1 MIKAYRYQTRY
12 KGMYFDGIVKDIDA
26 EKAGFKFVEKIKSNE
41 IKGVHSGA
49 YRKDIHFI
57 TYEEIEYDEKL
68 KTDPS

>member
-26 EKAGFKFVEKIKSNE
+26 EKAGFKFAEKIKSGE
-41 IKGVHSGA
+41 FKGVHSGA
-49 YRKDIHFI
+49 YRSDMHFI

-68 KTDPS
+68 KADPS

>member
-26 EKAGFKFVEKIKSNE
+26 EKAGFKFAEKITSGE

-68 KTDPS
+68 KADPS

>member
-26 EKAGFKFVEKIKSNE
+26 EKAGFKFAEKIKSGE

>member
-26 EKAGFKFVEKIKSNE
+26 EKAGFKFAEKITSGE

-68 KTDPS
+68 KTDHS